1 MTPLECAEA
10 TGGPI
15 GNWGGKFMMDMAT
28 FAKAAEVGATHGDIF
43 TEGCEPPP
51 EGRAALDGME
61 SYMAGRFGVL
71 GNVDGEQVTA
81 AAVVIAPELLSTM
94 WNEIVKH
101 VNPIPTA
108 HHYYAPA
115 CHDWGRTNL
124 EDTSE
129 LARFCEL
136 AAKVVDAASP
146 TAAPLFC
153 GWRLVDRPSDT
164 PALAAHMLMLLRELR
179 FARHSVA
186 ILSDGMTPLEA
197 ILSGPGGEGVAQMF
211 QWQPPFPDVSHLKDR
226 RQQVEAE
233 TNRLAANDY
242 AALTDAERQEFAD
255 ILISLGD

>member
-1 MTPLECAEA
+1 MTPLQCAEA
-10 TGGPI
+10 TGDPI
-15 GNWGGKFMMDMAT
+15 RNWGGKFMMDMET
-28 FAKAAEVGATHGDIF
+28 FAKAAEVGATQGDVF

-51 EGRAALDGME
+51 EGQAPLDGMA
-61 SYMAGRFGVL
+61 SYIAGRFGVM
-71 GNVDGEQVTA
+71 GNTDGEQVAA
-81 AAVVIAPELLSTM
+81 AAVVVAPEPLSTM
-94 WNEIVKH
+94 WNETVKH

-124 EDTSE
+124 EDTPE

-136 AAKVVDAASP
+136 AAKVADAASP

-164 PALAAHMLMLLRELR
+164 PARAAHMLHLLRELR

-197 ILSGPGGEGVAQMF
+197 ILSSPGGEGTAQMF
-211 QWQPPFPDVSHLKDR
+211 QWQPPFPDVSHLKER
-226 RQQVEAE
+226 RQQIEAE
-233 TNRLAANDY
+233 TNRLTANDY
-242 AALTDAERQEFAD
+242 ATLTDAERQELAD
-255 ILISLGD
+255 ILTSLGD

>member
-10 TGGPI
+10 TGDPI
-15 GNWGGKFMMDMAT
+15 RNWGGKFMLDMNT
-28 FAKAAEVGATHGDIF
+28 FAKASEVGATHGDVF

-51 EGRAALDGME
+51 EGQAPLDGMA
-61 SYMAGRFGVL
+61 SYIAGRFGVL
-71 GNVDGEQVTA
+71 GNTDGEQVAA
-81 AAVVIAPELLSTM
+81 AAVVVAPEPLSTM
-94 WNEIVKH
+94 WNETVKH

-115 CHDWGRTNL
+115 CHDWGRANL
-124 EDTSE
+124 EDTPE

-136 AAKVVDAASP
+136 AAKIADAASP

-153 GWRLVDRPSDT
+153 GWRSVDRPSDT
-164 PALAAHMLMLLRELR
+164 PALAAHMLHLLRELR

-197 ILSGPGGEGVAQMF
+197 ILSIPGGEGTAQMF
-211 QWQPPFPDVSHLKDR
+211 QWQPPFPDVSHLKER

-233 TNRLAANDY
+233 TNRLTANDY
-242 AALTDAERQEFAD
+242 ASLTDAERQEFAN
-255 ILISLGD
+255 ILTSLGD